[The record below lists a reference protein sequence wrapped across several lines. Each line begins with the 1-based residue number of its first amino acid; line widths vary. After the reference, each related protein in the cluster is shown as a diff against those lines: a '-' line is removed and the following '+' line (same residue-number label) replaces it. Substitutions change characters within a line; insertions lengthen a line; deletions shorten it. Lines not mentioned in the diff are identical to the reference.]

1 MGFLQVLGLCAN
13 RRAKRGVF
21 LGVVRCFR
29 TRFDQRSSS
38 VPLDGRPCSPDGP
51 DLGLAQVQPR
61 QFQHRPSL
69 VRYAGQTVQA
79 TGLLLGVLLSTVASV
94 AKSRTFWFRSR
105 GQLSPDSGSGTE
117 P

>member
-1 MGFLQVLGLCAN
+1 MGFLQVLRLCAN

-21 LGVVRCFR
+21 LGVTRYFR
-29 TRFDQRSSS
+29 ARFDQRSSS
-38 VPLDGRPCSPDGP
+38 VPLDGRPCPPDGP
-51 DLGLAQVQPR
+51 DLSLAQVQPR
-61 QFQHRPSL
+61 QFQRRPSL
-69 VRYAGQTVQA
+69 VRYAGQAVQA
-79 TGLLLGVLLSTVASV
+79 TGLLLGVLLSAVVSV